1 MNSQT
6 LPRNF
11 NWKKFNILKIKIR
24 KSNSPLNLRLPRS
37 RDAIRLLFHIAKF
50 YFIHSPDYFSGYSS
64 SRQTRTWK
72 YERFSRMDNDGRRWS
87 LNDSRSWPWDIDSA
101 HRFHAVW
108 RSVYGEGAMH
118 RISSFLK
125 AYARVISNVW

>member
-11 NWKKFNILKIKIR
+11 NRKKFNILKIKIR

-87 LNDSRSWPWDIDSA
+87 LNDSRSKRGREISTA
-101 HRFHAVW
+101 HTVFTLFGDLCMERELCIEFPPSWKRMLA
-108 RSVYGEGAMH
+108 
-118 RISSFLK
+118 
-125 AYARVISNVW
+125 

>member
-11 NWKKFNILKIKIR
+11 NRKKFNILKIKIR

-50 YFIHSPDYFSGYSS
+50 YFIHSPDYS
-64 SRQTRTWK
+64 
-72 YERFSRMDNDGRRWS
+72 
-87 LNDSRSWPWDIDSA
+87 DILLP
-101 HRFHAVW
+101 
-108 RSVYGEGAMH
+108 G
-118 RISSFLK
+118 K
-125 AYARVISNVW
+125 RVRENTNGFRGWTTMVEDDR